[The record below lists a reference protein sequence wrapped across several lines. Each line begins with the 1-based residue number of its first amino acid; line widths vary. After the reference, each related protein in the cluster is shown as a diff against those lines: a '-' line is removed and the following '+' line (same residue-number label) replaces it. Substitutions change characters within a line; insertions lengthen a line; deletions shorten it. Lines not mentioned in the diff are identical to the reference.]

1 MKIHLYQ
8 VVVVA
13 ISSVM
18 LYLGIK
24 EFINRETGQTFLKLL
39 VRLIV
44 WGGMGLIAI
53 YPNFAMII
61 ARIMGVVDNFN
72 AVVLMGF
79 LLVFLMLF
87 KLLSAIEKIE
97 QNISELT
104 RKEALNEAHERI
116 ERLRQE
122 IKAKKKEQQLI
133 SQLSKN
139 SS

>member
-8 VVVVA
+8 VIVVG

-24 EFINRETGQTFLKLL
+24 EFINRESGQTILKLS
-39 VRLIV
+39 VRLAV

-53 YPNFAMII
+53 YPDFTLVI
-61 ARIMGVVDNFN
+61 AKIMGVVDNFN

-79 LLVFLMLF
+79 LMVFLMLF

-97 QNISELT
+97 QNVSEIT
-104 RKEALNEAHERI
+104 RKEALHAAQKRI
-116 ERLRQE
+116 EELREE
-122 IKAKKKEQQLI
+122 IKAQQQENETEG
-133 SQLSKN
+133 SGQST
-139 SS
+139 S

>member
-1 MKIHLYQ
+1 MQLYQ

-24 EFINRETGQTFLKLL
+24 EFVNRETGQTLLKLA

-53 YPNFAMII
+53 YPDFTLII

-79 LLVFLMLF
+79 LLVFLLIF
-87 KLLSAIEKIE
+87 KLLSAIEKVE

-104 RKEALNEAHERI
+104 RKEALNEAHKRI
-116 ERLRQE
+116 EELRQE
-122 IKAKKKEQQLI
+122 IKAKKKERQAG
-133 SQLSKN
+133 
-139 SS
+139 

>member
-1 MKIHLYQ
+1 MHLYQ

-13 ISSVM
+13 ISSIM

-24 EFINRETGQTFLKLL
+24 EFVNRETGQTLLKLS
-39 VRLIV
+39 VRLVV

-53 YPNFAMII
+53 YPDFTLII
-61 ARIMGVVDNFN
+61 ARVMGVVDNFN

-79 LLVFLMLF
+79 LLVFLLIF
-87 KLLSAIEKIE
+87 KLLSAIEKVE

-104 RKEALNEAHERI
+104 RKEALNEAHKRI
-116 ERLRQE
+116 EELRQE
-122 IKAKKKEQQLI
+122 IKDRKKEQR
-133 SQLSKN
+133 

>member
-8 VVVVA
+8 VIVVG

-24 EFINRETGQTFLKLL
+24 EFINRESGQTLLKLS
-39 VRLIV
+39 VRLAV

-53 YPNFAMII
+53 YPDFTLVI

-79 LLVFLMLF
+79 LMVFLMLF

-97 QNISELT
+97 QNVSEIT
-104 RKEALNEAHERI
+104 RKEALHAAQKRI
-116 ERLRQE
+116 EELRKE
-122 IKAKKKEQQLI
+122 IKAQQQENETEGSGQSTL
-133 SQLSKN
+133 
-139 SS
+139 